1 MRVGGARCVPSA
13 RELAG
18 ALPPFRGVRS
28 HAPPATSRPVAVVPR
43 PVVAAPSM
51 RILMCIRPKC
61 AAPATSSL
69 IGTGAGH
76 CEGFTPRSTNGF
88 EHRILRRQGSR
99 REELWAPANLLL
111 RQRGPEA
118 RGVLVGPVINVRRG
132 RLRRPARPPRWSGSA
147 IGNETHADAP
157 WSAMPNGHAR
167 LADQALLGNARPL
180 ALRTDPEHALGD
192 LHGVGAFPFRRF
204 SPDAKSDKPVLERRN
219 VPHAPDEYVV
229 DARRTERRRVLAR
242 PRLVEDAEP
251 GKAERTRRAS
261 SGVAARR
268 RLSASETE
276 CPTSTGTRTAV
287 ACTRSAGAWSIFRI
301 SASLLFLG
309 RDVAPFAER
318 LSLREEVERRN
329 LRSQLGRRKIQRL
342 VATERLRLVGRL
354 AGEIE
359 ELGHAVPA
367 DCIRSTRPDSTAGRV
382 RQCQRRLRSRSL
394 PVGGER
400 SGLPDAGRCWAAASA
415 TSATMNGMSRM
426 D

>member
-204 SPDAKSDKPVLERRN
+204 SPDANTTNPFSSAGTCRTRPTSTSSMPAARSGVGYSRDHGSSRTRSRGRPRGRGAPPPESPRAADSARARPSARRARVRGRRWRARGAPARGASSASRLPFSSSVEMSLPSRN
-219 VPHAPDEYVV
+219 VSHCGKRLNAGTCGASSGAGRSSGSWPRSASAWSAALR
-229 DARRTERRRVLAR
+229 ARSRNSAMPSRPTAFDRLDPIRRPAACVSASAVSARDRSPWAENGAVCRTQAGVGRRRVR
-242 PRLVEDAEP
+242 PA
-251 GKAERTRRAS
+251 
-261 SGVAARR
+261 
-268 RLSASETE
+268 
-276 CPTSTGTRTAV
+276 
-287 ACTRSAGAWSIFRI
+287 
-301 SASLLFLG
+301 
-309 RDVAPFAER
+309 
-318 LSLREEVERRN
+318 
-329 LRSQLGRRKIQRL
+329 QR
-342 VATERLRLVGRL
+342 
-354 AGEIE
+354 
-359 ELGHAVPA
+359 
-367 DCIRSTRPDSTAGRV
+367 
-382 RQCQRRLRSRSL
+382 
-394 PVGGER
+394 
-400 SGLPDAGRCWAAASA
+400 
-415 TSATMNGMSRM
+415 
-426 D
+426 